1 MKAKKCMN
9 AQTTRFGSI
18 EIDEDKV
25 LTFEKGILGFPED
38 RHYALLPHG
47 DKSPFFWLQSLDSP
61 ELAFVVINPA
71 LVVEDY
77 NFEIPDDM
85 EKELKVRNPSQ
96 AEVLVLVTF
105 RNGKGDKPVSLT
117 ANLLGPLVINVRN
130 RRACQVVL
138 DPKKYPVRFE
148 FS

>member
-1 MKAKKCMN
+1 MN

-47 DKSPFFWLQSLDSP
+47 DKSPFFWLQSLESP

-71 LVVEDY
+71 LIVKDY
-77 NFEIPDDM
+77 NFEIPDDL
-85 EKELKVRNPSQ
+85 EKELELKDPVE

-105 RNGKGDKPVSLT
+105 RNDNGDKAGSLT
-117 ANLLGPLVINVRN
+117 ANLLGPLVVNVKN
-130 RRACQVVL
+130 RQACQAVL

-148 FS
+148 FP

>member
-1 MKAKKCMN
+1 MN
-9 AQTTRFGSI
+9 VQTTRFGSI
-18 EIDEDKV
+18 KIDEDKV

-38 RHYALLPHG
+38 RRYALLPHS

-71 LVVEDY
+71 LIVKNY
-77 NFEIPDDM
+77 NFEIPDEM
-85 EKELKVRNPSQ
+85 ERELEVKDPAQ

-105 RNGKGDKPVSLT
+105 QNGDGGKPVSLT
-117 ANLLGPLVINVRN
+117 ANLLGPLIINIEN
-130 RRACQVVL
+130 RQACQAVL

>member
-1 MKAKKCMN
+1 MKIE
-9 AQTTRFGSI
+9 TTRFGSV
-18 EIDEDKV
+18 EIDENKV

-38 RHYALLPHG
+38 KRYALLPHNEN
-47 DKSPFFWLQSLDSP
+47 SPFFWLQSLDSP

-71 LVVEDY
+71 LIVDDY
-77 NFEIPDDM
+77 NFEIPDEMQKQLDL
-85 EKELKVRNPSQ
+85 KESAQ

-105 RNGKGDKPVSLT
+105 RSGNGDKSVRPS
-117 ANLLGPLVINVRN
+117 ANLLGPLVINIEN
-130 RRACQVVL
+130 RQACQAVL

>member
-1 MKAKKCMN
+1 MKIE
-9 AQTTRFGSI
+9 TTRFGSV
-18 EIDEDKV
+18 EIDENKV

-38 RHYALLPHG
+38 KRYALLPHNEN
-47 DKSPFFWLQSLDSP
+47 SPFFWLQSLDSP

-71 LVVEDY
+71 LIVDDY
-77 NFEIPDDM
+77 NFEIPDEMQKQLDL
-85 EKELKVRNPSQ
+85 KESAQ

-105 RNGKGDKPVSLT
+105 RSGNGDKSIRPS
-117 ANLLGPLVINVRN
+117 ANLLGPLVINIEN
-130 RRACQVVL
+130 RQACQAVL

>member
-1 MKAKKCMN
+1 MKIE
-9 AQTTRFGSI
+9 TTRFGSV
-18 EIDEDKV
+18 EIDENKI

-38 RHYALLPHG
+38 KRYALLPHNEN
-47 DKSPFFWLQSLDSP
+47 SPFFWLQSLDSP

-71 LVVEDY
+71 LIVDDY
-77 NFEIPDDM
+77 NFEIPDEMQKQLDL
-85 EKELKVRNPSQ
+85 KESAQ

-105 RNGKGDKPVSLT
+105 RSGNGDKSVRPS
-117 ANLLGPLVINVRN
+117 ANLLGPLVINIEN
-130 RRACQVVL
+130 RQACQAVL